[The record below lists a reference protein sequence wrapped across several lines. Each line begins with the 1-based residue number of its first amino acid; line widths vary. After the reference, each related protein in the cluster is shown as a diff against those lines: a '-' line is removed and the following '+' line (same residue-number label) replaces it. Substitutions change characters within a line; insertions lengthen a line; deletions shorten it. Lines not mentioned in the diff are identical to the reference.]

1 MGSGKN
7 SPGGGRTKDQI
18 DQSSRGT
25 NSRDPEGKANLD
37 NHSVQVGRNSEA
49 GEKGADGK

>member
-7 SPGGGRTKDQI
+7 SPGGGRTQAEI

-25 NSRDPEGKANLD
+25 NPRDDEGKANLD
-37 NHSVQVGRNSEA
+37 NRAVQVGRNSGA
-49 GEKGADGK
+49 NEKGNGG